1 MNELEVF
8 KNEQFGEIRTI
19 MKDNEPMFCLADVCK
34 ALDISHVTDV
44 KDRLKKDGIA
54 TSEVIDRL
62 GRAQNATFITEGNLY
77 KVIFQSRKPEA
88 EKFTDWVTEE
98 VIPSIRKT
106 GGYHLPQTYKEALQA
121 LLVAE
126 EEKERLTATIQIQ
139 DSVIKEMQPK
149 VTYVDLILRTTNT
162 MPITSIAQD
171 YGMSAK
177 KLNKILASLGV
188 QRKVGGQWILY
199 QKYIGNGYVGTK
211 TYQISDN
218 VAKSN
223 TEWTQ
228 KGRLFLYEF
237 LKNEGILPV
246 IESQSE

>member
-8 KNEQFGEIRTI
+8 KNEQFGSVRTTTI
-19 MKDNEPMFCLADVCK
+19 DNEVYFVGKDVAESLGYKDTADAIK
-34 ALDISHVTDV
+34 RHVEEEDKLTRCFTDS
-44 KDRLKKDGIA
+44 G
-54 TSEVIDRL
+54 
-62 GRAQNATFITEGNLY
+62 
-77 KVIFQSRKPEA
+77 QSREMYVINESGLYSLILGSKLPSAKEF
-88 EKFTDWVTEE
+88 KHWVTSE